1 MTYVRTRWKYFQECW
16 KHAQHH
22 WVATVIATCAIAYST
37 WTEYVE
43 PFVDVPEFHFHKL
56 PVSWALVIAFAALFF
71 VVLEGSYRLRSQTV
85 GNDLLPSDPLI
96 YFELIDRRSELARRT
111 PFEAHNRGKTVA
123 HNILIHPI
131 ELGRRIATFK
141 EVDSLDTGDKA
152 EIIPEVTDMG
162 LIFKYDILNFLRH
175 EANESNKG
183 TAMEF
188 TVSAFATYKN
198 HTGKRCFKVHCE
210 IVYYLLN
217 DALFREHSLLSDVK
231 PLVEIR
237 HKGTVLFPC

>member
-152 EIIPEVTDMG
+152 EIIPVVTIG
-162 LIFKYDILNFLRH
+162 SELN
-175 EANESNKG
+175 
-183 TAMEF
+183 
-188 TVSAFATYKN
+188 
-198 HTGKRCFKVHCE
+198 
-210 IVYYLLN
+210 
-217 DALFREHSLLSDVK
+217 K
-231 PLVEIR
+231 PLNGKPTVTTGSPTRTPCPPRRRATTFGFSDEI
-237 HKGTVLFPC
+237 